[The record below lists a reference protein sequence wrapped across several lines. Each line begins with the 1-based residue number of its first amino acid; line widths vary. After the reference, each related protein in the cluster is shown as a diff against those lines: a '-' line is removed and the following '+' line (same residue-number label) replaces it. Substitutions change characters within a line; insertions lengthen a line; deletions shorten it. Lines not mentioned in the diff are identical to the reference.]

1 MRWGTRALVAGL
13 VAAATLTAAA
23 GSACACSCVGVTDDE
38 ALRNSAAVF
47 VGTLLEVRPPTVML
61 SSTDPSRFVFDVEA
75 VYKGEVFST
84 QSIVSASDG
93 ASCGLELGVGDRAV
107 VFATSGEYSPD
118 AGEFGASL
126 CGGTR
131 RFGAIGFP
139 QGFGEGMPPAAGSSP
154 IGEDDSLPSV
164 VARNWYWIL
173 GGAVLL
179 VVAVVTG
186 RRRRHSPAPMGE

>member
-1 MRWGTRALVAGL
+1 MRWGTRAIVAGL

-47 VGTLLEVRPPTVML
+47 VGTLREIRRPTVML
-61 SSTDPSRFVFDVEA
+61 SSMDPSRFVFAVET

-93 ASCGLELGVGDRAV
+93 ASCGLELRAGDRAV

-118 AGEFGASL
+118 AGEFGAGL

-131 RFGAIGFP
+131 TVRGDRLSGGP
-139 QGFGEGMPPAAGSSP
+139 
-154 IGEDDSLPSV
+154 
-164 VARNWYWIL
+164 RR
-173 GGAVLL
+173 GGAASSGFQPDRGGRLTPVRSGSQLVLD
-179 VVAVVTG
+179 
-186 RRRRHSPAPMGE
+186 S